1 MSGHAGAKRSLPGV
15 GGGAPELS
23 DHALLEIKPLG
34 GGQEVGRSCL
44 LLKYCGVT
52 VLLDCGVLPSQNGHA
67 ALPFLDHLDPASIDV
82 IVITHFH
89 LDHCA
94 ALPYLT
100 ERLEGFKGRIFGACA
115 ERRLHSRACCART
128 VNSPRPLHPHPA
140 RAPVLCCPPARSH
153 APDDRR
159 DEDDPAGLLPRV
171 GDGERR
177 GRRRRRAL

>member
-1 MSGHAGAKRSLPGV
+1 MQAGHAGAKRPLPGGSGGGG

-67 ALPFLDHLDPASIDV
+67 ALPFLDQLDPASIDV

-100 ERLEGFKGRIFGACA
+100 ERLEGFKGRIFGALTRAHASTKRARCI
-115 ERRLHSRACCART
+115 SRAA
-128 VNSPRPLHPHPA
+128 
-140 RAPVLCCPPARSH
+140 
-153 APDDRR
+153 
-159 DEDDPAGLLPRV
+159 
-171 GDGERR
+171 
-177 GRRRRRAL
+177 